1 MNCHCNKPS
10 LVITDL
16 SNYDKIYKCDECI
29 CDFRKVVSTPEGVR
43 RFSVSTPEG
52 VRRFSVS
59 TPEGVKPKGP
69 LIRKKLFIHQ
79 RASKTRKP
87 FEELKTNILLF
98 ESNPLLTKFQEIEF
112 QLQSQGIP
120 IFNHKKETMIE
131 FIQRIKKIF

>member
-10 LVITDL
+10 LIITDL
-16 SNYDKIYKCDECI
+16 SNYDKIYKCEECI
-29 CDFRKVVSTPEGVR
+29 CDFRKVV
-43 RFSVSTPEG
+43 
-52 VRRFSVS
+52 
-59 TPEGVKPKGP
+59 KPKG
-69 LIRKKLFIHQ
+69 LVIRKNLFIHQ
-79 RASKTRKP
+79 RTSKTRTALPRSPERTP

-131 FIQRIKKIF
+131 FIQRIKKIFKNTNIL

>member
-16 SNYDKIYKCDECI
+16 SNNDKIYKCEECI
-29 CDFRKVVSTPEGVR
+29 CDFRKVV
-43 RFSVSTPEG
+43 
-52 VRRFSVS
+52 
-59 TPEGVKPKGP
+59 KPKGP
-69 LIRKKLFIHQ
+69 LIQKNLFIHQ
-79 RASKTRKP
+79 RASKTRTALPRSPDPFGGRP

-131 FIQRIKKIF
+131 FIQRIKKIFD